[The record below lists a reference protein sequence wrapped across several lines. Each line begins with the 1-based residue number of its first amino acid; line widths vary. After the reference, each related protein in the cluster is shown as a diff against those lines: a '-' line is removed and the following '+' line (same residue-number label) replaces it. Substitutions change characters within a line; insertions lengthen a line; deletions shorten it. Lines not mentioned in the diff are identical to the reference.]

1 MTAKNLFLTPAMLA
15 DLRTVNVGLHAQ
27 LDTHDREQ
35 LPGGTYFLAVSD
47 DLALRVTLVT
57 HRNVCTAHEGA

>member
-1 MTAKNLFLTPAMLA
+1 MSTKNLFLTPAMLA
-15 DLRTVNVGLHAQ
+15 DLRSVNAGLHAQ

-35 LPGGTYFLAVSD
+35 LAHGVYFLTVSD

-57 HRNVCTAHEGA
+57 HRNVCTAHEGT